1 MRICCISKFCSMV
14 KTIKVPANVSYLN
27 EWAGYELPR
36 GIVNK
41 GITGCGATTL
51 AIEDEHKSII
61 CSPRINLIKNKCQ
74 QHKGT
79 LAVYGDVRNGEIE
92 DYLRNSPKPK
102 ILTTYDSVPRLNGLI
117 KDRSDW
123 RVVVDE
129 YQYILIDSGFKS
141 ETEIA
146 LLETLKGFPYVTYI
160 SATPIADKYMLQ
172 MDWFKDMPYTV
183 LEWSNVEKRFV
194 KRVQSKN
201 PINNAIEI
209 VRNYQKGIYPS
220 ILVNGEKIVSKE
232 CVIFLNSVT
241 NIANI
246 IKQTGLQSD
255 EVNIIVAFQVQNNIL
270 IRKLGGGFGI
280 GSIPLEEEPHKKFTF
295 CTSTA
300 FAGCDF
306 YSTCAS
312 TFVISDNKK
321 AYTSIDI
328 ATELAQIA
336 GRQRLECNP
345 FRNTTTFIYNVDVG
359 ESKEDSY
366 KANLEKKLQ
375 DSDEYAKLNNSL
387 TGKNREFAIKDIQ
400 TCQKLNKYSEHYV
413 CYDEA
418 TNRFFVNNMAYLN
431 DCFSYDV
438 QKENYSSG
446 IMVRKQLEDSGFN
459 INGNV
464 AHSDYEEQ
472 LECIIKK
479 ESFADRM
486 KRYCEYRKQKET
498 SMFVLVDEVMER
510 QYEDLKLYYDSLGY
524 ERIKALGYKELNLK
538 NEVMNKQATVHL
550 YKEFRAIFPV
560 GTRMLTDSIK
570 LKMEEVY
577 ARYGI
582 RQKGVASHLEKRF
595 GIKIKPAKIPLS
607 DGSRKGGYEFV

>member
-1 MRICCISKFCSMV
+1 MV
-14 KTIKVPANVSYLN
+14 ETIKVPANVNFLN
-27 EWAGYELPR
+27 EWAGFELPR

-79 LAVYGDVRNGEIE
+79 LAVYGDVRNGDIE

-102 ILTTYDSVPRLNGLI
+102 LLATYDSVPRLNGLI
-117 KDRSDW
+117 KDKSGW

-129 YQYILIDSGFKS
+129 YQYLLIDSSFKS

-146 LLETLKGFPYVTYI
+146 LLETLKEFPCVTYI
-160 SATPIADKYMLQ
+160 SATPIADRYMLQ

-183 LEWSNVEKRFV
+183 LEWNNVEKRVV
-194 KRVQSKN
+194 KRVQSKS

-209 VRNYQKGIYPS
+209 IRNYQKGIYPS
-220 ILVNGEKIVSKE
+220 VLVNGEKIESKE

-255 EVNIIVAFQVQNNIL
+255 EVNIIVAFNEENNLL
-270 IRKLGGGFGI
+270 IKKLGGDFGI
-280 GSIPLEEEPHKKFTF
+280 GSIPLKGEQHKKFTF

-345 FRNTTTFIYNVDVG
+345 FRNRTTFIYNVDVG

-366 KANLEKKLQ
+366 KAILEKKLQ
-375 DSDEYAKLNNSL
+375 DSNEYAKLNNSL
-387 TGKNREFAIKDIQ
+387 TGKNREFAIKGIQ

-413 CYDEA
+413 CYNEA
-418 TNRFFVNNMAYLN
+418 TDRFFVNSMAYLN

-438 QKENYSSG
+438 QKENYLDG
-446 IMVRKQLEDSGFN
+446 ITVRKQLEDSGFN
-459 INGNV
+459 VNGNDV
-464 AHSDYEEQ
+464 HSDYEEQ

-486 KRYCEYRKQKET
+486 KRYCEYRKNKEVC
-498 SMFVLVDEVMER
+498 MFVLVDEVMER
-510 QYEDLKLYYDSLGY
+510 QNEDLKLYYDSLGY

-538 NEVMNKQATVHL
+538 NEMMNKQATYHL
-550 YKEFRAIFPV
+550 YKEFRTIFPV

-595 GIKIKPAKIPLS
+595 GIKIKPAKITLAN
-607 DGSRKGGYEFV
+607 GSRKSGYEFV

>member
-1 MRICCISKFCSMV
+1 MV
-14 KTIKVPANVSYLN
+14 ETIKVPANVNFLN
-27 EWAGYELPR
+27 EWAGFELPR

-51 AIEDEHKSII
+51 AIEDEHKNII

-79 LAVYGDVRNGEIE
+79 LAVYGDVRNGDIE

-102 ILTTYDSVPRLNGLI
+102 LLATYDSVPRLNGLI
-117 KDRSDW
+117 KDKPNW

-129 YQYILIDSGFKS
+129 YQYLLIDSGFKS

-146 LLETLKGFPYVTYI
+146 LLETLRDYSYVTYI
-160 SATPIADKYMLQ
+160 SATPIADKYMRQ
-172 MDWFKDMPYTV
+172 MDWFKDLPYTV
-183 LEWSNVEKRFV
+183 LEWSNVEQRFV

-209 VRNYQKGIYPS
+209 VRNYQKGIYPF
-220 ILVNGEKIVSKE
+220 ILIDGEKMESKE

-241 NIANI
+241 NIINI
-246 IKQTGLQSD
+246 IRQTGLQTD
-255 EVNIIVAFQVQNNIL
+255 DVNIVVASTLENEQLVK
-270 IRKLGGGFGI
+270 KLGLDYGI
-280 GSIPLEEEPHKKFTF
+280 GVIPLKGKPHKKFTF

-321 AYTSIDI
+321 SYTSIDI

-345 FRNTTTFIYNVDVG
+345 FRNTVTFIYNVDVG
-359 ESKEDSY
+359 ESKDDSY
-366 KANLEKKLQ
+366 KADLEKKLQ
-375 DSDEYAKLNNSL
+375 DSYEYARLKNSL
-387 TGKNREFAIKDIQ
+387 TGANRDFAIKDIQ

-413 CYDEA
+413 CYDGI
-418 TNRFFVNNMAYLN
+418 NNCFFVNDMAYLN
-431 DCFSYDV
+431 DCFSHDV
-438 QKENYSSG
+438 QKENYLDG
-446 IMVRKQLEDSGFN
+446 IKVRKQLEDSGFHVS
-459 INGNV
+459 GNEV
-464 AHSDYEEQ
+464 HSDYEEQ
-472 LECIIKK
+472 LECIIRK

-486 KRYCEYRKQKET
+486 KRYCEYRRNKEAC
-498 SMFVLVDEVMER
+498 MFVLVDGVMEH
-510 QYEDLKLYYDSLGY
+510 QCEDLRLYYDSLGY

-538 NEVMNKQATVHL
+538 NEMMNKRETYHL

-560 GTRMLTDSIK
+560 GTKMQTDMIK

-577 ARYGI
+577 AKYGI

-595 GIKIKPAKIPLS
+595 GIRIKPAKIPLA

>member
-1 MRICCISKFCSMV
+1 MIE
-14 KTIKVPANVSYLN
+14 TIKVPANVNYLN
-27 EWAGYELPR
+27 EWAGFELPR

-41 GITGCGATTL
+41 GVTGCGATTL
-51 AIEDEHKSII
+51 AIEDAHKTII
-61 CSPRINLIKNKCQ
+61 CSPRINLIKNKSR

-102 ILTTYDSVPRLNGLI
+102 LLATYDSIPRLNGLI
-117 KDRSDW
+117 KDKPDW
-123 RVVVDE
+123 RIVVDE

-141 ETEIA
+141 ETEIR
-146 LLETLKGFPYVTYI
+146 LLETLKEFPYVTYL
-160 SATPIADKYMLQ
+160 SATPIADKYMRQ
-172 MDWFKDMPYTV
+172 MDWFKNLPYTI
-183 LEWSNVEKRFV
+183 LEWSNVEQRFV

-209 VRNYQKGIYPS
+209 VRNYQKGIYPF
-220 ILVNGEKIVSKE
+220 ILVNGKKIESKE

-246 IKQTGLQSD
+246 IRQTELQSD
-255 EVNIIVAFQVQNNIL
+255 EVNIIVAFNEENNL
-270 IRKLGGGFGI
+270 LVKKLGRDFGI
-280 GSIPLEEEPHKKFTF
+280 GRIPLKGEPHKKFTF

-359 ESKEDSY
+359 ESRDDSY
-366 KANLEKKLQ
+366 KAALEKKLQ
-375 DSDEYAKLNNSL
+375 DSKEYARFNNGL
-387 TGKNREFAIKDIQ
+387 TGANRDFAIKDIQ

-413 CYDEA
+413 CYDEV

-438 QKENYSSG
+438 QKENYLDG
-446 IMVRKQLEDSGFN
+446 IKVRKQLEDSGFN
-459 INGNV
+459 VSGKEL
-464 AHSDYEEQ
+464 HSDYEEQ
-472 LECIIKK
+472 LECIIRKGG
-479 ESFADRM
+479 FADRM
-486 KRYCEYRKQKET
+486 KRYCEYRKNKEAC
-498 SMFVLVDEVMER
+498 MFVLVDEVMEH
-510 QYEDLKLYYDSLGY
+510 QSEDFKLYYDSLGY

-538 NEVMNKQATVHL
+538 NEMMNRRETYHL

-560 GTRMLTDSIK
+560 GTRMLTDMIK

-577 ARYGI
+577 AKYGI

-595 GIKIKPAKIPLS
+595 GIRIKPAKITLA
-607 DGSRKGGYEFV
+607 DGSRKGGYEFI

>member
-1 MRICCISKFCSMV
+1 MV
-14 KTIKVPANVSYLN
+14 ETIKVPTDVNFLN
-27 EWAGYELPR
+27 EWAGFELPG

-51 AIEDEHKSII
+51 AIEDEHKTII

-79 LAVYGDVRNGEIE
+79 LAVYGDVRNGDIE

-102 ILTTYDSVPRLNGLI
+102 LLATYDSVPRLNGLI
-117 KDRSDW
+117 KDKSGW

-129 YQYILIDSGFKS
+129 YQYLLIDSSFKS
-141 ETEIA
+141 ETELR
-146 LLETLKGFPYVTYI
+146 LLETLEEFPHVTYL
-160 SATPIADKYMLQ
+160 SATPIADKYMRQ
-172 MDWFKDMPYTV
+172 MDWFKDLPYTI
-183 LEWSNVEKRFV
+183 LEWSNVEQRFV

-201 PINNAIEI
+201 PINNAVEI
-209 VRNYQKGIYPS
+209 VRNYQKGIYPF
-220 ILVNGEKIVSKE
+220 ILVNGKKTESKE

-246 IKQTGLQSD
+246 IRQTELQSD
-255 EVNIIVAFQVQNNIL
+255 EVNIIVAFSEENNL
-270 IRKLGGGFGI
+270 LVKKLGRDFGI
-280 GSIPLEEEPHKKFTF
+280 GRIPLKGEPHKKFTF
-295 CTSTA
+295 CTSTV

-321 AYTSIDI
+321 ACTSIDI

-359 ESKEDSY
+359 ENEENSYKSVLDAKLQKSVKNADYKNSVMDKDLKEDFI
-366 KANLEKKLQ
+366 KETV
-375 DSDEYAKLNNSL
+375 DS
-387 TGKNREFAIKDIQ
+387 
-400 TCQKLNKYSEHYV
+400 QKLNKYSKNYV
-413 CYDEA
+413 WYDEINQRFSV
-418 TNRFFVNNMAYLN
+418 NRMAYLN

-438 QKENYSSG
+438 QKENYLDG
-446 IMVRKQLEDSGFN
+446 ITVRKQLEDNDFN
-459 INGNV
+459 INGDEV
-464 AHSDYEEQ
+464 YSDYEEQ
-472 LECIIKK
+472 LECIIRK

-486 KRYCEYRKQKET
+486 KRYCEYRKNKEAC
-498 SMFVLVDEVMER
+498 MFVLVDEVMEH
-510 QYEDLKLYYDSLGY
+510 QCEDLKLYYDALGY

-538 NEVMNKQATVHL
+538 NEMMNRRETYHL
-550 YKEFRAIFPV
+550 YKEFRVIFPV
-560 GTRMLTDSIK
+560 GIKMLTDMIK

-595 GIKIKPAKIPLS
+595 GIRIKPAKITLA
-607 DGSRKGGYEFV
+607 DGSRKGGYEFI

>member
-1 MRICCISKFCSMV
+1 MV
-14 KTIKVPANVSYLN
+14 ETIKVPTDVNFLN
-27 EWAGYELPR
+27 EWAGFELPG

-51 AIEDEHKSII
+51 AIEDEHKTII

-79 LAVYGDVRNGEIE
+79 LAVYGDVRNGDIE

-102 ILTTYDSVPRLNGLI
+102 LLATYDSVPRLNGLI
-117 KDRSDW
+117 KDKSGW

-129 YQYILIDSGFKS
+129 YQYLLIDSSFKS
-141 ETEIA
+141 ETELR
-146 LLETLKGFPYVTYI
+146 LLETLEEFPHVTYL
-160 SATPIADKYMLQ
+160 SATPIADKYMRQ
-172 MDWFKDMPYTV
+172 MDWFKDLPYTI
-183 LEWSNVEKRFV
+183 LEWSNVEQRFV

-201 PINNAIEI
+201 PINNAVEI
-209 VRNYQKGIYPS
+209 VRNYQKGIYPF
-220 ILVNGEKIVSKE
+220 ILVNGKKTESKE

-246 IKQTGLQSD
+246 IRQTELQSD
-255 EVNIIVAFQVQNNIL
+255 EVNIIVAFSEENNL
-270 IRKLGGGFGI
+270 LVKKLGRDFGI
-280 GSIPLEEEPHKKFTF
+280 GRIPLKGEPHKKFTF

-321 AYTSIDI
+321 ACTSIDI

-359 ESKEDSY
+359 ENEENSYKSVLDAKLQKSVKNADYKNSVMDKDLKEDFI
-366 KANLEKKLQ
+366 KETV
-375 DSDEYAKLNNSL
+375 DS
-387 TGKNREFAIKDIQ
+387 
-400 TCQKLNKYSEHYV
+400 QKLNKYSKNYV
-413 CYDEA
+413 WYDEINQRFSV
-418 TNRFFVNNMAYLN
+418 NRMAYLN

-438 QKENYSSG
+438 QKENYLDG
-446 IMVRKQLEDSGFN
+446 ITVRKQLEDNDFN
-459 INGNV
+459 INGDEV
-464 AHSDYEEQ
+464 YSDYEEQ
-472 LECIIKK
+472 LECIIRK

-486 KRYCEYRKQKET
+486 KRYCEYRKNKEAC
-498 SMFVLVDEVMER
+498 MFVLVDEVMEH
-510 QYEDLKLYYDSLGY
+510 QCEDLKLYYDALGY

-538 NEVMNKQATVHL
+538 NEMMNRRETYHL
-550 YKEFRAIFPV
+550 YKEFRVIFPV
-560 GTRMLTDSIK
+560 GIKMLTDMIK

-595 GIKIKPAKIPLS
+595 GIRIKPAKITLA
-607 DGSRKGGYEFV
+607 DGSRKGEDVN

>member
-1 MRICCISKFCSMV
+1 MV
-14 KTIKVPANVSYLN
+14 ETIKVPANVNFLN
-27 EWAGYELPR
+27 EWAGFELPR

-79 LAVYGDVRNGEIE
+79 LAVYGDVRNGDIE

-102 ILTTYDSVPRLNGLI
+102 LLATYDSVPRLNGLI
-117 KDRSDW
+117 KDKSGW

-129 YQYILIDSGFKS
+129 YQYLLIDSSFKS

-146 LLETLKGFPYVTYI
+146 LLETLKEFPYVTYL
-160 SATPIADKYMLQ
+160 SATPIADKYMRQ
-172 MDWFKDMPYTV
+172 MDWFKDLPYTV
-183 LEWSNVEKRFV
+183 LEWSNVEQRFV

-209 VRNYQKGIYPS
+209 VRNYQKGIYPF
-220 ILVNGEKIVSKE
+220 ILVNGKKTESKE

-246 IKQTGLQSD
+246 IRQTELQSD
-255 EVNIIVAFQVQNNIL
+255 EVNIIVAFSEENNL
-270 IRKLGGGFGI
+270 LVKKLGRDFGI
-280 GSIPLEEEPHKKFTF
+280 GRIPLKGEPHKKFTF

-321 AYTSIDI
+321 ACTSIDI

-359 ESKEDSY
+359 ENEENSYKSVLDAKLQKSVKNADYKNSVMDKDLKEDFI
-366 KANLEKKLQ
+366 KETV
-375 DSDEYAKLNNSL
+375 DS
-387 TGKNREFAIKDIQ
+387 
-400 TCQKLNKYSEHYV
+400 QKLNKYSKNYV
-413 CYDEA
+413 WYDEINQRFSV
-418 TNRFFVNNMAYLN
+418 NRMAYLN

-438 QKENYSSG
+438 QKENYLDG
-446 IMVRKQLEDSGFN
+446 ITVRKQLEDNDFN
-459 INGNV
+459 INGDEV
-464 AHSDYEEQ
+464 YSDYEEQ
-472 LECIIKK
+472 LECIIRK

-486 KRYCEYRKQKET
+486 KRYCEYRKNKEAC
-498 SMFVLVDEVMER
+498 MFVLVDEVMEH
-510 QYEDLKLYYDSLGY
+510 QYEDLKLYYDALGY

-538 NEVMNKQATVHL
+538 NEMMNRRETYHL
-550 YKEFRAIFPV
+550 YKEFRVIFPV
-560 GTRMLTDSIK
+560 GIKMLTDMIK

-595 GIKIKPAKIPLS
+595 GIRIKPAKITLA
-607 DGSRKGGYEFV
+607 DGSRKGGYEFI

>member
-1 MRICCISKFCSMV
+1 MV
-14 KTIKVPANVSYLN
+14 ETIKVPSNVNFLN
-27 EWAGYELPR
+27 DWVGFELPK

-51 AIEDEHKSII
+51 AIEDEHKTII
-61 CSPRINLIKNKCQ
+61 CSPRINLIKNKSR

-79 LAVYGDVRNGEIE
+79 LAVYGDVSNLEIE

-102 ILTTYDSVPRLNGLI
+102 LLATYDSIPRLSNII
-117 KDRSDW
+117 KDKSDW

-141 ETEIA
+141 ETEML
-146 LLETLKGFPYVTYI
+146 LLEELKKYPYVTYL

-172 MDWFKDMPYTV
+172 MDWFKDMPYTI

-194 KRVQSKN
+194 NRVQSKN
-201 PINNAIEI
+201 PINNAVEI
-209 VRNYQKGIYPS
+209 VRNYQRGIYAS
-220 ILVNGEKIVSKE
+220 TLVNGEMVESKE

-241 NIANI
+241 NIVNI

-255 EVNIIVAFQVQNNIL
+255 EVNIIVAFTGENEFLVK
-270 IRKLGGGFGI
+270 KLGKDKQGRYYEI
-280 GSIPLEEEPHKKFTF
+280 GCIPLEGEPHKKFTF

-312 TFVISDNKK
+312 TFVVSDNKK
-321 AYTSIDI
+321 ANTSIDI

-345 FRNTTTFIYNVDVG
+345 FRNTITFIYNVDVG
-359 ESKEDSY
+359 EGKESSY
-366 KANLEKKLQ
+366 KATLNEKWQKSVKNANYKNSVTDKDLKEDLIKETN
-375 DSDEYAKLNNSL
+375 DSQ
-387 TGKNREFAIKDIQ
+387 R
-400 TCQKLNKYSEHYV
+400 LNKYSISYV
-413 CYDEA
+413 WYDSVNQRFSV
-418 TNRFFVNNMAYLN
+418 NRMAYLN
-431 DCFSYDV
+431 DNFSYDV
-438 QKENYSSG
+438 QKENYLDG
-446 IMVRKQLEDSGFN
+446 ISVRKQLEDSGFN
-459 INGNV
+459 VNENEV
-464 AHSDYEEQ
+464 HSDYEEQ

-479 ESFADRM
+479 EGFSDRM
-486 KRYCEYRKQKET
+486 KRYCEYRKNKENCQY
-498 SMFVLVDEVMER
+498 FIADAIMER

-524 ERIKALGYKELNLK
+524 ERIKALGYKESNLK
-538 NEVMNKQATVHL
+538 NEMMSKQVTYYL
-550 YKEFRAIFPV
+550 YKEFRTIFPV
-560 GTRMLTDSIK
+560 GTRLLTDIIK

-582 RQKGVASHLEKRF
+582 RQKGVASHLEKKF
-595 GIKIKPAKIPLS
+595 GIKIKSVKIPLA
-607 DGSRKGGYEFV
+607 DGSRKGGYEFI

>member
-1 MRICCISKFCSMV
+1 MV
-14 KTIKVPANVSYLN
+14 ETIKVPANVNYLN
-27 EWAGYELPR
+27 EWVGFELPR

-51 AIEDEHKSII
+51 AIEDAHKTII
-61 CSPRINLIKNKCQ
+61 CSPRINLIKNKSR

-79 LAVYGDVRNGEIE
+79 LAVYGDVRNVEIE
-92 DYLRNSPKPK
+92 DYLRNTPKPK
-102 ILTTYDSVPRLNGLI
+102 LLATYDSIPRLSNII
-117 KDRSDW
+117 KDKSDW

-141 ETEIA
+141 ETEML
-146 LLETLKGFPYVTYI
+146 LLEELKEFPYVTYL

-172 MDWFKDMPYTV
+172 MDWFKDMPYTI

-194 KRVQSKN
+194 NRVQSKN
-201 PINNAIEI
+201 PINNAVEI
-209 VRNYQKGIYPS
+209 VRNYQRGIYAS
-220 ILVNGEKIVSKE
+220 TLVNGERVESKE

-241 NIANI
+241 NIVNI

-255 EVNIIVAFQVQNNIL
+255 EVNIIVAFTGENEFLVK
-270 IRKLGGGFGI
+270 KLVKDKQGKYYEI
-280 GSIPLEEEPHKKFTF
+280 GSIPLKGEPHKKFTF

-312 TFVISDNKK
+312 TFVVSDNKK

-345 FRNTTTFIYNVDVG
+345 FRNTITFIYNVDVG
-359 ESKEDSY
+359 ESKESSY
-366 KANLEKKLQ
+366 KATLNEKWQKSVKNANYKNSVTDKDLKEDLIKETN
-375 DSDEYAKLNNSL
+375 DSQ
-387 TGKNREFAIKDIQ
+387 R
-400 TCQKLNKYSEHYV
+400 LNKYSISYV
-413 CYDEA
+413 WYDSVNQRFSV
-418 TNRFFVNNMAYLN
+418 NRMAYLN
-431 DCFSYDV
+431 DNFSYDV
-438 QKENYSSG
+438 QKENYLDG
-446 IMVRKQLEDSGFN
+446 ISVRKQLEDSGFN
-459 INGNV
+459 VNENEV
-464 AHSDYEEQ
+464 HSDYEEQ

-479 ESFADRM
+479 EGFSNRM
-486 KRYCEYRKQKET
+486 KRYCEYRKNKENCQY
-498 SMFVLVDEVMER
+498 FIADAIMER

-524 ERIKALGYKELNLK
+524 ERIKALGYKESNLK
-538 NEVMNKQATVHL
+538 NEMMSKQVTYYL
-550 YKEFRAIFPV
+550 YKEFRTIFPV
-560 GTRMLTDSIK
+560 GTRLLTDIIK

-582 RQKGVASHLEKRF
+582 RQKGVASHLEKKF
-595 GIKIKPAKIPLS
+595 GIKIKSVKIPLA
-607 DGSRKGGYEFV
+607 DGSRKGGYEFI

>member
-1 MRICCISKFCSMV
+1 MV
-14 KTIKVPANVSYLN
+14 ETIKVPANVNFLN
-27 EWAGYELPR
+27 EWAGFELPR

-51 AIEDEHKSII
+51 AIEDEHKTII

-74 QHKGT
+74 QHEGT

-102 ILTTYDSVPRLNGLI
+102 ILATYDSVPRLNGLI

-146 LLETLKGFPYVTYI
+146 LLETLKWFPYVTYI

-183 LEWSNVEKRFV
+183 LEWNNVEKRLV

-220 ILVNGEKIVSKE
+220 IFVNGEKIESKE

-255 EVNIIVAFQVQNNIL
+255 EVNIIVAFNEENNIL
-270 IRKLGGGFGI
+270 IKKLGGDFGI
-280 GSIPLEEEPHKKFTF
+280 GSIPLKGEQHKKFTF

-306 YSTCAS
+306 YSTSAS

-345 FRNTTTFIYNVDVG
+345 FRNTTTFIFNVDVG
-359 ESKEDSY
+359 ENEENSYKSALDAKLQKSVKNANYKNSVADKDLKEDFI
-366 KANLEKKLQ
+366 KETV
-375 DSDEYAKLNNSL
+375 DS
-387 TGKNREFAIKDIQ
+387 
-400 TCQKLNKYSEHYV
+400 QKLNKFSKSYV
-413 CYDEA
+413 YYDEIHQKFSV
-418 TNRFFVNNMAYLN
+418 NRMAYLN

-438 QKENYSSG
+438 QKENYSDG
-446 IMVRKQLEDSGFN
+446 IRVRKQLEDSGFDVN
-459 INGNV
+459 ENEV
-464 AHSDYEEQ
+464 YSDYEE
-472 LECIIKK
+472 
-479 ESFADRM
+479 
-486 KRYCEYRKQKET
+486 
-498 SMFVLVDEVMER
+498 
-510 QYEDLKLYYDSLGY
+510 
-524 ERIKALGYKELNLK
+524 
-538 NEVMNKQATVHL
+538 
-550 YKEFRAIFPV
+550 
-560 GTRMLTDSIK
+560 
-570 LKMEEVY
+570 
-577 ARYGI
+577 
-582 RQKGVASHLEKRF
+582 
-595 GIKIKPAKIPLS
+595 
-607 DGSRKGGYEFV
+607 

>member
-1 MRICCISKFCSMV
+1 MV
-14 KTIKVPANVSYLN
+14 ETIKVPANVNFLN
-27 EWAGYELPR
+27 EWAGFELPR

-51 AIEDEHKSII
+51 AIEDEHKAVI

-79 LAVYGDVRNGEIE
+79 LAVYGDVRNGDIE

-102 ILTTYDSVPRLNGLI
+102 LLATYDSVPRLNSLI
-117 KDRSDW
+117 KDKPEW

-129 YQYILIDSGFKS
+129 YQYLLIDSSFKS
-141 ETEIA
+141 ETEIR
-146 LLETLKGFPYVTYI
+146 LLKTLKEFPYVTYL
-160 SATPIADKYMLQ
+160 SATPIADKYMRQ
-172 MDWFKDMPYTV
+172 IDWLKDLPYTV
-183 LEWSNVEKRFV
+183 LEWSNVEQRFV

-209 VRNYQKGIYPS
+209 VRNYQKGIYPFVL
-220 ILVNGEKIVSKE
+220 IDGEKIESKE

-241 NIANI
+241 NIINI
-246 IKQTGLQSD
+246 VRQTGLQSD
-255 EVNIIVAFQVQNNIL
+255 EANIIVAFSEENNL
-270 IRKLGGGFGI
+270 LVKKLGRDFGI
-280 GSIPLEEEPHKKFTF
+280 GRIQLKGEPHKKFTF

-321 AYTSIDI
+321 VCTSIDI

-366 KANLEKKLQ
+366 KSALNAKWQKSVKNANYKNSVTDKDLKEDFIKETV
-375 DSDEYAKLNNSL
+375 DS
-387 TGKNREFAIKDIQ
+387 
-400 TCQKLNKYSEHYV
+400 QKLNKYSKSYV
-413 CYDEA
+413 WYDEINQRFSV
-418 TNRFFVNNMAYLN
+418 NRMAYLN

-438 QKENYSSG
+438 QKENYLDG
-446 IMVRKQLEDSGFN
+446 ITVRKQLEDSGFN
-459 INGNV
+459 VSVNEV
-464 AHSDYEEQ
+464 HSDYEEQ

-479 ESFADRM
+479 EGFSDRM
-486 KRYCEYRKQKET
+486 KRYCEYRKNKENCQY
-498 SMFVLVDEVMER
+498 FIADAIMER

-524 ERIKALGYKELNLK
+524 ERIKALGYKESNLK
-538 NEVMNKQATVHL
+538 NEMMSKQATYHL
-550 YKEFRAIFPV
+550 YKEFRTIFPV
-560 GTRMLTDSIK
+560 GTRMLTDIIK

-582 RQKGVASHLEKRF
+582 RQRGVASHLEKKF
-595 GIKIKPAKIPLS
+595 GIKIKPVKIPLA
-607 DGSRKGGYEFV
+607 DGSRKCGYEFI

>member
-1 MRICCISKFCSMV
+1 MV
-14 KTIKVPANVSYLN
+14 ETIKVPSNVNFLN
-27 EWAGYELPR
+27 DWVGFELPK

-61 CSPRINLIKNKCQ
+61 FSPRINLIKNKSR

-79 LAVYGDVRNGEIE
+79 LAVYGDVSNLEIE

-102 ILTTYDSVPRLNGLI
+102 LLATYDSIPRLSNII
-117 KDRSDW
+117 KDKSDW

-141 ETEIA
+141 ETEML
-146 LLETLKGFPYVTYI
+146 LLEELKKYPYVTYL

-172 MDWFKDMPYTV
+172 MDWFKDMPYTI

-194 KRVQSKN
+194 NRVQSKN
-201 PINNAIEI
+201 PINNAVEI
-209 VRNYQKGIYPS
+209 VRNYQRGIYAS
-220 ILVNGEKIVSKE
+220 TLVNGERVESKE

-241 NIANI
+241 NIVNI

-255 EVNIIVAFQVQNNIL
+255 EVNIIVAFTDENEFIVK
-270 IRKLGGGFGI
+270 KLGKDKQGIAYEI
-280 GSIPLEEEPHKKFTF
+280 GSIPLKGKPHKKFTF

-312 TFVISDNKK
+312 TFVVSDNKK
-321 AYTSIDI
+321 ANTSIDI

-345 FRNTTTFIYNVDVG
+345 FRNTITFIYNVDVG
-359 ESKEDSY
+359 ESKESSY
-366 KANLEKKLQ
+366 KATLNEKWQKSVKNANYKNSVTDKDLKEDLIKETN
-375 DSDEYAKLNNSL
+375 DSQ
-387 TGKNREFAIKDIQ
+387 R
-400 TCQKLNKYSEHYV
+400 LNKYSISYV
-413 CYDEA
+413 WYDSVNQRFSV
-418 TNRFFVNNMAYLN
+418 NRMAYLN
-431 DCFSYDV
+431 DNFSYDV
-438 QKENYSSG
+438 QKENYLDG
-446 IMVRKQLEDSGFN
+446 ISVRKQLEDSGFN
-459 INGNV
+459 VNGNEV
-464 AHSDYEEQ
+464 HSDYEEQ

-479 ESFADRM
+479 EGFSDRM
-486 KRYCEYRKQKET
+486 KRYCKYRKNKENCQY
-498 SMFVLVDEVMER
+498 FIADAIMER

-524 ERIKALGYKELNLK
+524 ERIKALGYKESNLK
-538 NEVMNKQATVHL
+538 NEMMSKQATYHL
-550 YKEFRAIFPV
+550 YKEFRTIFPV
-560 GTRMLTDSIK
+560 GTRLLTDIIK

-577 ARYGI
+577 VRYGI
-582 RQKGVASHLEKRF
+582 RQRGVTSHLEKKF
-595 GIKIKPAKIPLS
+595 GIKIKPVKIPLA
-607 DGSRKGGYEFV
+607 DGSRKSGYEFI